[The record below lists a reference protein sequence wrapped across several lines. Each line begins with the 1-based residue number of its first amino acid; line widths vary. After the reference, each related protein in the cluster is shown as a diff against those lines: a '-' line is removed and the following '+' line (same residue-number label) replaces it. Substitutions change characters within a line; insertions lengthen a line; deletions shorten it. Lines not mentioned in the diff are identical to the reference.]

1 MPRASVCWILRVSG
15 IIIVSVIFASTEP
28 VHHPERNKGIC
39 RRVFTTREQ
48 LVVSEEKE
56 AELAAQ
62 VQQAQQ
68 VAAAAQLALAAQAQA
83 TEVQT
88 EATQAVA
95 SQVRPPSLRLSC
107 MHTL

>member
-1 MPRASVCWILRVSG
+1 MLSVL
-15 IIIVSVIFASTEP
+15 FASTEP
-28 VHHPERNKGIC
+28 VHHPERDKEVC

-88 EATQAVA
+88 EAIQAAA
-95 SQVRPPSLRLSC
+95 SQVRPPSLRFSC